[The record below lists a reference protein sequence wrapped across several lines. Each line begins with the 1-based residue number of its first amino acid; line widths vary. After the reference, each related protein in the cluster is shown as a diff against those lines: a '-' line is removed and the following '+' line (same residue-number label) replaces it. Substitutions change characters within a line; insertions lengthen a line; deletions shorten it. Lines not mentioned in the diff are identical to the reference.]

1 MRAVA
6 YSPYVCLLFI
16 IGLLGTVTPVMK
28 FVFDGSH
35 VDPVTVATLRTLI
48 GFIILFPVAACRDL
62 GAILRLTRRD
72 IVELSALGALGIG
85 SYLVAATGLYY
96 TTVTHYVLIY
106 SLLPGWTAVF
116 MAALRHRSLTP
127 LTVTG
132 IALSFLGCTLA
143 MTTSDSNDV
152 GLSMAAGDGLVLLF
166 TIMLAL
172 YLVGSRDITK
182 RLGTLTSTTIMFGTT
197 GVLMIAEACAWATP
211 ASAVLSL
218 STLMALGYIGV
229 ATAAVFLLR
238 AQALKT
244 LPPTTVAS
252 FHNLIPVCTLIVA
265 DVWLGEPLQGATL
278 LGAAIILTGLEML
291 RRAHRHPRIVHAG
304 HIILPTSTPCQLAL
318 VPIQAIK
325 TG

>member
-1 MRAVA
+1 MRAV
-6 YSPYVCLLFI
+6 SFGPYVCLLLI

-28 FVFDGSH
+28 SVFDSSH
-35 VDPVTVATLRTLI
+35 VDPVTVAALRTLI
-48 GFIILFPVAACRDL
+48 AFVILLPVAACRDR
-62 GAILRLTRRD
+62 GAIVRLTRRD

-116 MAALRHRSLTP
+116 MAVLRHRPLTP
-127 LTVTG
+127 LTVAG
-132 IALSFLGCTLA
+132 IALSFLGCALA
-143 MTTSDSNDV
+143 VTTTGTNDV
-152 GLSMAAGDGLVLLF
+152 GLSTAAGDGLVLLF

-172 YLVGSRDITK
+172 HLVGSRDITK
-182 RLGTLTSTTIMFGTT
+182 RVGTLTSTTVMFGSTA
-197 GVLMIAEACAWATP
+197 VLMIAEACAWATP
-211 ASAVLSL
+211 ASAVLSV

-238 AQALKT
+238 AQALKS

-265 DVWLGEPLQGATL
+265 DLWLGEPLQGPTVF
-278 LGAAIILTGLEML
+278 GAAIILTGLETL
-291 RRAHRHPRIVHAG
+291 RRAHLTPRIIHAR
-304 HIILPTSTPCQLAL
+304 HTELPPSEPHLLAP
-318 VPIQAIK
+318 VQAIK
-325 TG
+325 IG